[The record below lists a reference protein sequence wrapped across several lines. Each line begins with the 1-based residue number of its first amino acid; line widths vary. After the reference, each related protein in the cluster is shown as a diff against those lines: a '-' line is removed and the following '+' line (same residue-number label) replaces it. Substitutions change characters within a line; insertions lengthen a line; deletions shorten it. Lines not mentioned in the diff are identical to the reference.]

1 MSLKFSDFCNFMNV
15 DEEKARPLSEV
26 IAKNIIGDFSEE
38 NDFKKRKNDER
49 SFDNFNELPSS
60 YKEFEDF
67 LLHEEIDENVL
78 RLNYESISDEENTN
92 SDVDFMKEGNC
103 EMLNLPIVENV
114 NPVANITDQNRTFL
128 VAKGKL
134 Q

>member
-60 YKEFEDF
+60 YKEFF
-67 LLHEEIDENVL
+67 NTPKNQPRTLLKMSQNTSDAIYFRDAG
-78 RLNYESISDEENTN
+78 RL
-92 SDVDFMKEGNC
+92 
-103 EMLNLPIVENV
+103 
-114 NPVANITDQNRTFL
+114 
-128 VAKGKL
+128 
-134 Q
+134 